1 MSNYLLPAHEFFIY
15 VSAKSKQQ
23 SLSYVPSVELK
34 SAEATFRPSEHA
46 EAPAKL
52 QTWTRLQVA
61 DALDIYA
68 CL

>member
-15 VSAKSKQQ
+15 VSAKSKQL
-23 SLSYVPSVELK
+23 SFSYVPPVELK
-34 SAEATFRPSEHA
+34 SEEATSCPSEHA
-46 EAPAKL
+46 EAPAEL